1 MQRDP
6 RVFVIGS
13 GSKLP
18 TRQVGNEELSPLL
31 GLSAAQIEKSSGIQS
46 RRWAAENETTSELGA
61 AALGSAML
69 DAGVEPNQIDYLLVG
84 TMTPDARIPGTAPN
98 VQARL
103 GLDAIPCLDIRAAC
117 CNALYALQI
126 GAALIRSGVA
136 RCVAI
141 VLAEVQSPWLSLTPE
156 DGTLSM
162 LFGDGAAALILR
174 AEPRPGVLEISDV
187 LLATDGQYADDLGIR
202 APGVRFGDSPSDR
215 RPRMNGQ
222 TVIMHASRKMTAAC
236 QELLKR
242 NRLEPAGVTWLVPH
256 QANLNL
262 MKGLQRSLGLPAEAL
277 VSVIET
283 TGNTSSASMGLALD
297 QLRRGGRLCTGQ
309 KILLPAFAAGFTWG
323 AGLLTV
329 E

>member
-1 MQRDP
+1 M
-6 RVFVIGS
+6 
-13 GSKLP
+13 
-18 TRQVGNEELSPLL
+18 
-31 GLSAAQIEKSSGIQS
+31 GLSAGQIEKSSGIRS

-61 AALGSAML
+61 AALDLAIR
-69 DAGVEPNQIDYLLVG
+69 DAGVAPNQIDYLLLG
-84 TMTPDARIPGTAPN
+84 TMTPDVRIPGSAPA

-103 GLDAIPCLDIRAAC
+103 GLGAIPCLDVRAAC

-126 GAALIRSGVA
+126 GSALIRSGTA
-136 RCVAI
+136 SCIAI
-141 VLAEVQSPWLSLTPE
+141 VLAEVQSTWLNLAPE

-174 AEPRPGVLEISDV
+174 AEPRPGALEVSDV

-202 APGVRFGDSPSDR
+202 APGVRFGDSPNDR

-222 TVIMHASRKMTAAC
+222 TIIMHASRKMTAAC

-242 NRLEPAGVTWLVPH
+242 NRIEPAGVSWLVPH

-262 MKGLQRSLGLPAEAL
+262 MKGLQRSLGIPAEAL
-277 VSVIET
+277 VSIIET

-297 QLRRGGRLCTGQ
+297 HLRRSGRLCAGQ